1 MWLKVGVKYGQSP
14 FLIGFYQHYARKMVV
29 SGFYSDYNPCVFLY
43 PLMVVL
49 RINVGNTMP

>member
-29 SGFYSDYNPCVFLY
+29 SGFYSDYNPRFFFLI
-43 PLMVVL
+43 PT
-49 RINVGNTMP
+49 NGGFED